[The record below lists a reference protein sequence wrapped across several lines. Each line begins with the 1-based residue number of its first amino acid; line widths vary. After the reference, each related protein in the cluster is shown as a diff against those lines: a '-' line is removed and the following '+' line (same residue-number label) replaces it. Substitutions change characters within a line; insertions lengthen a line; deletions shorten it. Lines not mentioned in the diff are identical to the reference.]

1 MTGIV
6 EAIAISAAVSL
17 LSAGLTYA
25 LTPTQKIQGSRLSDL
40 TTAKSNYGAALP
52 WCWGTVRVG
61 GNTLWST
68 FLEETSKK
76 QKQGKGAKVQSEN
89 YSYYGSFA
97 TAFCECPFR
106 PLVDIPRLWANKDLV
121 YSKVG
126 GAKTIAQGGKFAEQ
140 YLRFYYGNQIQN
152 IDPLLA
158 NTEPISNYSYGIP
171 AGKSDRDAFFR
182 SLGID
187 PNQTILTPGYNRRA
201 YVVAQRL
208 PLEEFYNRLPG
219 FEAEL
224 IASQN
229 CSVGQILGDIFGLF
243 YESDRFDTTLVDN
256 IPVDGF
262 FLNSV
267 EAAKNAVQS
276 LQQAYFFDIVGS
288 GRVIKFIP
296 LNHPRNIVN
305 LSVSDLAAHAAGT
318 QKPLDYEI
326 EEEDTTSLPSQ
337 VKVTY
342 IDKDLNYD
350 QNEQS
355 SSLEVR
361 KNYNKNITI
370 LGFNIVMTGSQAATI
385 ADRAMFL
392 AWVQYQKYKFSLPPA
407 YLDLEPS
414 DLVANLF
421 DDSGNP
427 IKLTQVRT
435 GVDFSIQCEGVRHD
449 TSFFNFIRTLE
460 SGSVTVGVAQ
470 YNVAITTTGTPI
482 AVSDSAG
489 NTYTKGTDYTVLG
502 NTITPKSGGAIA
514 AGTNLVISTTATPTQ
529 SDTELGAI
537 IDPGDTQLLVLD
549 IPLITDSDAD
559 YTVYLAASGG
569 DSWSGASIYV
579 STDNSRYTFATTIDT
594 HSVFGATVG
603 TLGAT
608 GSVTVQVNRSEL
620 ESITES
626 DLALGFNLALVGNE
640 IIQFKTAQLTDVNTY
655 LLSELTRGLRGTEPH
670 VASHAANERF
680 VLLTGTNAV
689 LGRIIAASTDIG
701 QRRYFKALSAGQSL
715 DEVTPVTITYLAIA
729 QRPYAP
735 VNLAATKN
743 AVGDITITWQ
753 RRDRHA
759 ALQTNNPP
767 LSESTE
773 GYLLNI
779 LDTNNAVVRNTTR
792 STSSYTYQATE
803 QVTDFNSLQASI
815 TVEIA
820 QVSSIYGIGSYT
832 PPTELTP
839 LYAEPAPTIDS
850 VTPASALVGATI
862 TITGM
867 QLAQVS
873 EVKVGDIVQ
882 SNLAVIDNENITFN
896 ITNGTVSAIIKVTT
910 TGGTAFSPNALIIE
924 APPQALVFPIYQAI
938 TLPYTI
944 TPNDAGKELT
954 IDNETGLFLIP
965 DLADGF
971 AVGWGCWVSLDG
983 MGTVTFERESGGT
996 AGIKQSNPLGNDDTV
1011 KLWHRGSNVWKID

>member
-76 QKQGKGAKVQSEN
+76 QKQGKGAKVQTEN

-208 PLEEFYNRLPG
+208 PLEEFYSRLPG

-224 IASQN
+224 VASQN
-229 CSVGQILGDIFGLF
+229 CTVGQILGDIFGLL
-243 YESDRFDTTLVDN
+243 YDRDRFDTTLVDN

-262 FLNSV
+262 FLNTV

-276 LQQAYFFDIVGS
+276 LQQAYFFDIVSS

-305 LSVSDLAAHAAGT
+305 LSASDLAAHASGT

-326 EEEDTTSLPSQ
+326 GEEDITALPSQ

-361 KNYNKNITI
+361 KNYNENITT

-414 DLVANLF
+414 DLINNLF
-421 DDSGNP
+421 DESGNP

-435 GVDFSIQCEGVRHD
+435 GADFSLQCEGVRHD

-470 YNVAITTTGTPI
+470 YNVAITTTGTPLSV
-482 AVSDSAG
+482 ADSVG
-489 NTYTKGTDYTVLG
+489 NTYIKGTDYTITG

-529 SDTELGAI
+529 SDAELGTI

-549 IPLITDSDAD
+549 IPLINDTDAD
-559 YTVYLAASGG
+559 YTVYLVGSGG
-569 DSWSGASIYV
+569 DNWSGASIYV

-594 HSVFGATVG
+594 YSVYGSSLG

-626 DLALGFNLALVGNE
+626 DLALGLNLALVGNE

-655 LLSELTRGLRGTEPH
+655 LLSELTRGLRGTEAH
-670 VASHAANERF
+670 RSSHAANERF

-689 LGRIIAASTDIG
+689 LGKIIAAPTDIG
-701 QRRYFKALSAGQSL
+701 QTRYFKALSAGQSL
-715 DEVTPVTITYLAIA
+715 DEVTPVTINYLAIA

-735 VNLAATKN
+735 VNIAATKN
-743 AVGDITITWQ
+743 GVGDITITWQ

-767 LSESTE
+767 LSEDTE
-773 GYLLNI
+773 GYNLNI
-779 LDTNNAVVRNTTR
+779 LRTNNAVVRSVTS

-803 QVTDFNSLQASI
+803 QIADFNSLQTSI
-815 TVEIA
+815 TVQVA
-820 QVSSIYGIGSYT
+820 QVSTVVGNGSFGRAT
-832 PPTELTP
+832 LTP
-839 LYAEPAPTIDS
+839 IYTEPPPTIDS
-850 VTPASALVGATI
+850 FTPASSQVGQSI
-862 TITGM
+862 TVTGTN
-867 QLAQVS
+867 LAQVS
-873 EVKVGDIVQ
+873 RVEINGVVQ
-882 SNLAVIDNENITFN
+882 SNLSVVNNNNAVFVIAS
-896 ITNGTVSAIIKVTT
+896 GTKSGAIKVVT
-910 TGGTAFSPNALIIE
+910 TGGNAFSQLPLLIE
-924 APPQALVFPIYQAI
+924 SYLSSHVLVNSSKSLVDTDNNKILSCQSQQQI
-938 TLPYTI
+938 VLTLDSTLVYPGFQVTVRKK
-944 TPNDAGKELT
+944 G
-954 IDNETGLFLIP
+954 TGDIFLNP
-965 DLADGF
+965 VTGQVLE
-971 AVGWGCWVSLDG
+971 AVGNLI
-983 MGTVTFERESGGT
+983 TVQFT
-996 AGIKQSNPLGNDDTV
+996 AVYLTYQGEN
-1011 KLWHRGSNVWKID
+1011 LWIAVGAFV